1 MLKII
6 ELHLF
11 FYRYSRY
18 ELNKFLKKNTMN
30 SINFKPVL
38 FAISFSLLLVSCGDD
53 SSKIALAKKRIF
65 KELDANAMGTLKD
78 LKITNVEMTNDSTY
92 KASHTFTNSIMRKE
106 MRVTRNYFFT
116 SNSDFIKNIEDVKI
130 EVKSEGKWMKT
141 GY

>member
-1 MLKII
+1 MK
-6 ELHLF
+6 
-11 FYRYSRY
+11 
-18 ELNKFLKKNTMN
+18 

-53 SSKIALAKKRIF
+53 SSKTALAKKRIF

-141 GY
+141 GS